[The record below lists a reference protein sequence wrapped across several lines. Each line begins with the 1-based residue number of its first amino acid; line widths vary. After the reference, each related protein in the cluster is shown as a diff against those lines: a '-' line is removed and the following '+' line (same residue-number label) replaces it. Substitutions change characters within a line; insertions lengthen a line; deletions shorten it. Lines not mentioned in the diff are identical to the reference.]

1 LKTYKNYLKYLL
13 CTIVFCL
20 AGKLSMKA
28 QITFQ
33 KTYGGIG
40 AEYAYEVQQTNDNG
54 YIIAGVIPTIHYN

>member
-1 LKTYKNYLKYLL
+1 
-13 CTIVFCL
+13 
-20 AGKLSMKA
+20 MKA